1 MLEIE
6 DILVIELTF
15 GCDMV
20 MNDLEELYIGEKE
33 K

>member
-6 DILVIELTF
+6 DILVIELMY
-15 GCDMV
+15 GCDIE
-20 MNDLEELYIGEKE
+20 MNDSEELYIGEKE